1 MAEWRDSLE
10 ARRAALAA
18 VPYFAAL
25 PAEDLRR
32 LAAAAKVERRQ
43 PGEPVFHQE
52 DECRGLHVVAAGRI
66 RIFRLSAAGREQVL
80 HIESEGA
87 VGEAPLLDGGP
98 YPASA
103 RAAGDLVLLFLP
115 RATVVEGCRRRPEVA
130 LGMAAALAGRVRRF
144 AGLAES
150 LALHQV
156 SQRLAAYLVGLVEES
171 AAGPPAAGEVVLNDS
186 NHEIAA
192 QIGTVRELVSRL
204 LGELRRQG
212 LIEVEGRQ
220 VIIPDLERLRARS
233 RP

>member
-1 MAEWRDSLE
+1 MAGWQDSFE
-10 ARRAALAA
+10 TRRAALAA
-18 VPYFAAL
+18 VPYFAGL
-25 PAEDLRR
+25 PAAELRR
-32 LAAAAKVERRQ
+32 LAASATVERRRR
-43 PGEPVFHQE
+43 GEPVFHQD

-66 RIFRLSAAGREQVL
+66 RIFRLSTAGREQVL

-87 VGEAPLLDGGP
+87 VGEAPLFDGGP

-103 RAAGDLVLLFLP
+103 TAAGDLVLLFLP
-115 RATVVEGCRRRPEVA
+115 RAVVLEGCRRRPEVA
-130 LGMAAALAGRVRRF
+130 LGIAAALAGRVRRF

-156 SQRLAAYLVGLVEES
+156 SQRLAAYLVALAEGS
-171 AAGPPAAGEVVLNDS
+171 TSGEVLLSDS

-212 LIEVEGRQ
+212 LIEVAGRR
-220 VIIPDLERLRARS
+220 VTIPDLERLRARS

>member
-1 MAEWRDSLE
+1 MAGWKDSSE

-18 VPYFAAL
+18 VPYFAGL

-32 LAAAAKVERRQ
+32 LADSTTVERWQ
-43 PGEPVFHQE
+43 PGEPVFYQDE
-52 DECRGLHVVAAGRI
+52 ECRGLHVVAAGRI
-66 RIFRLSAAGREQVL
+66 RIFRLSTAGREQVL
-80 HIESEGA
+80 HTESEGA

-103 RAAGDLVLLFLP
+103 RAADELVLLFLP
-115 RATVVEGCRRRPEVA
+115 RAVVLEWCRRRPEVA
-130 LGMAAALAGRVRRF
+130 LGIAAALAGRVRRF

-156 SQRLAAYLVGLVEES
+156 SQRLAAYLVRLAEES
-171 AAGPPAAGEVVLNDS
+171 GSGEVVLSES

-204 LGELRRQG
+204 LGEFRRQR
-212 LIEVEGRQ
+212 LIEVAGRR
-220 VIIPDLERLRARS
+220 VTVPDLERLRARS